1 MNAPFICSILIDI
14 TAVPFKGVLIYGKAE
29 LDYEDIVS
37 KRIAIFMKRLSQ
49 EEAETYTGRLSSK
62 WKCVILRITPVRI
75 ASFDCSKA

>member
-37 KRIAIFMKRLSQ
+37 KRIAIL
-49 EEAETYTGRLSSK
+49 
-62 WKCVILRITPVRI
+62 
-75 ASFDCSKA
+75 